1 MIGSW
6 VLGSTLAM
14 VLGVSAASARP
25 APIVE
30 APAGSLR
37 GEAVGEVNAFRGIPY
52 AQPPLGALRWKPPA
66 PLAPWPGVREARD
79 FGPACLQI
87 AMPAGSIYGLE
98 LTRYSEDCLTLN
110 VWTPAGA
117 KDAAVMV
124 WIHGGAHRIGSSAEP
139 MFDGAALAR
148 RGIVVVSINYRLGVL
163 GHLAHPALSAES
175 PDGVSGN
182 YALLDQIAAL
192 AWVKQNIAAF
202 GGDPAKVTI
211 AGESA
216 GATSV
221 YYLMAAPKARRLFA
235 RAIAQSGS
243 FISTPELKVR
253 RFGETPAETLGVD
266 LAAKLGAPD
275 LAALRSLDA
284 ADLTQ
289 RSAAVGYLPWYTVDG
304 HVLPAPLV
312 EIFER
317 GEQAPVPLLAG
328 FNEGDIRTLLRFAPA
343 EMPASAAIYEA
354 EIRGRYGDLADE
366 FLRLYP
372 TTDVRESMLAAVRD
386 QVFGWSTD
394 RAVRQQTRIGQP
406 AYAYFFD
413 HGYPAAEAKTLHAF
427 HASEIPFVFGTHD
440 RTVALWPKVEATGA
454 QARLTDAMQAYWV
467 SFVQT
472 GRPAPSGQ
480 PVWPAYG
487 KTRAYMAFEDT
498 PQPRAD
504 LMPGMF
510 ELNEEV
516 VRRRRAEGETPW
528 NWNVGVVSP
537 PLPPKSPEPR

>member
-1 MIGSW
+1 MIRPG
-6 VLGSTLAM
+6 VLGPAMALA
-14 VLGVSAASARP
+14 LGAAATA
-25 APIVE
+25 APVVQ
-30 APAGSLR
+30 APAGALR
-37 GEAVGEVNAFRGIPY
+37 GEALGEVNAFRGIPY
-52 AQPPLGALRWKPPA
+52 AQPPLGERRWTPPA
-66 PLAPWPGVREARD
+66 PLAPWTGVRDAKD

-110 VWTPAGA
+110 VWTPANA
-117 KDAAVMV
+117 KGAAVMV

-148 RGIVVVSINYRLGVL
+148 RGIVVVSVNYRLGVL

-175 PDGVSGN
+175 PAGVSGN
-182 YALLDQIAAL
+182 YGLLDQIAAL
-192 AWVKQNIAAF
+192 AWVKKNIAAF

-221 YYLMAAPKARRLFA
+221 YYLMAAPSARGLFA

-243 FISTPELKVR
+243 FISTPELKAQ
-253 RFGETPAETLGVD
+253 RFGEAPAETIGVELG
-266 LAAKLGAPD
+266 AKLGAPD
-275 LAALRSLDA
+275 LPALRRLDA
-284 ADLTQ
+284 AELTQ
-289 RSAAVGYLPWYTVDG
+289 RAAAAGYLPWYTVDG

-312 EIFER
+312 EVFDR

-343 EMPASAAIYEA
+343 EMPRSSAAYEA
-354 EIRGRYGDLADE
+354 EIRARYGDLSDR
-366 FLRLYP
+366 FLEAYP
-372 TTDVRESMLAAVRD
+372 AADVRESVLAAVRD
-386 QVFGWSTD
+386 AVFGWSTD
-394 RAVRQQTRIGQP
+394 RAVRQQTRLGQP
-406 AYAYFFD
+406 AYLYFFD
-413 HGYPAAEAKTLHAF
+413 HSYPAAEARGLHAF

-440 RTVALWPKVEATGA
+440 RTVALWPKVTPAGP
-454 QARLTDAMQAYWV
+454 QARLTEAMQGYWV

-472 GRPAPSGQ
+472 GAPSASGA
-480 PVWPAYG
+480 PAWRPYG
-487 KTRAYMAFEDT
+487 ESRAYMAFEEA

-510 ELNEEV
+510 DLNEEV
-516 VRRRRAEGETPW
+516 VRRRRAQGDTPW

-537 PLPPKSPEPR
+537 PLPPHTPEPR